1 MLELSNDTARMLAL
15 SGLGLRGNMSDS
27 ADSGNSKTSKPTPMD
42 VIGRLGLLQI
52 DSVNVFERA
61 HYMPIFSRIGAF
73 DKDAVGL
80 FTPVAAGERSPFVEY
95 WAHEASVIRT
105 EDLPLY
111 KWRMD
116 NARHL
121 KGRLNAFLASNADL
135 AGWIRAELA
144 DRGPLSIKDIEH
156 DRGKRQG
163 SWWGWSDVK
172 RVLEAMFMFGE
183 LTSAGRDAFS
193 RRYALPEQVLPQ
205 GVLDRLASAD
215 AVESRKTLIRQAI
228 DVLAVATTK
237 ELNDYHRQWGT
248 YSKPEFNRAMQELID
263 DGSLVPVSVAGW
275 KEPTFIGSRGLRELE
290 AAPAGSNPTTIL
302 SPFDPTV
309 WYRERAQRLFGFD
322 YKIEIYVPQEKRQFG
337 YYSLPVLH
345 NRKLVGRIDLKS
357 DRQEGLLRV
366 QSAWAE
372 DRMDD
377 KQIAAAGAA
386 TARHL
391 LEVQKWQG
399 LNAIHVE
406 PVGTMAQSLRQSLP
420 VF

>member
-15 SGLGLRGNMSDS
+15 SGLGLRGNLTDS
-27 ADSGNSKTSKPTPMD
+27 ASGGNTKLSKPTPMD
-42 VIGRLGLLQI
+42 VIARLGLLQI

-61 HYMPIFSRIGAF
+61 HYMPIFSRIGSF

-80 FTPVAAGERSPFVEY
+80 FTPVAAGQRSPFVEY

-121 KGRLNAFLASNADL
+121 KGRLNTFLESNAEL
-135 AGWIRAELA
+135 AGWIRAELT

-183 LTSAGRDAFS
+183 LTSAGRDSFS

-205 GVLDRLASAD
+205 DVLDRLESAV

-228 DVLAVATTK
+228 DVLAKRSV
-237 ELNDYHRQWGT
+237 LWPSR
-248 YSKPEFNRAMQELID
+248 LIR
-263 DGSLVPVSVAGW
+263 SC
-275 KEPTFIGSRGLRELE
+275 
-290 AAPAGSNPTTIL
+290 
-302 SPFDPTV
+302 
-309 WYRERAQRLFGFD
+309 
-322 YKIEIYVPQEKRQFG
+322 
-337 YYSLPVLH
+337 
-345 NRKLVGRIDLKS
+345 
-357 DRQEGLLRV
+357 
-366 QSAWAE
+366 
-372 DRMDD
+372 
-377 KQIAAAGAA
+377 AGASSPLASWTKRWTTPALAA
-386 TARHL
+386 TGRY
-391 LEVQKWQG
+391 
-399 LNAIHVE
+399 
-406 PVGTMAQSLRQSLP
+406 R
-420 VF
+420 